1 MGSQTTELEEAAQLY
16 LAVLSRRNHQH
27 LQILHVKLL
36 TRRPVEVLGSLC
48 LLRKNT
54 HGWQWQLMNS
64 FLEANIDFIF
74 ELQGDLGKLRLLRAC

>member
-36 TRRPVEVLGSLC
+36 TRRPVAVLGSLSAKKKHPR
-48 LLRKNT
+48 LAMAANEF
-54 HGWQWQLMNS
+54 
-64 FLEANIDFIF
+64 FL
-74 ELQGDLGKLRLLRAC
+74 GGKH